1 MPGIFFGQGHPD
13 VFQGGQI
20 WEQVIE
26 LENEPNLFL
35 ASGDDGVEGIHIVGS
50 ELYFW
55 FVESGYLNGKERKD
69 ENKNRQYIMVIDKNL
84 LKGGK

>member
-1 MPGIFFGQGHPD
+1 MTSFND
-13 VFQGGQI
+13 T
-20 WEQVIE
+20 
-26 LENEPNLFL
+26 LDKSKKN
-35 ASGDDGVEGIHIVGS
+35 